1 MSIRSGAAFLLGR
14 AMAKSTKLIVNRPPA
29 NKMAK
34 GSAVRVTAPKASGK
48 SGGYNSAKPGKK
60 GC

>member
-1 MSIRSGAAFLLGR
+1 
-14 AMAKSTKLIVNRPPA
+14 MAKSTKLIVNRPPA
-29 NKMAK
+29 NKMASSAGRAGALSK

-48 SGGYNSAKPGKK
+48 AGGYNSAKPGKK

>member
-1 MSIRSGAAFLLGR
+1 
-14 AMAKSTKLIVNRPPA
+14 MAKSTKLIVNRPPA

-34 GSAVRVTAPKASGK
+34 GSAVRVTAPKSSGK
-48 SGGYNSAKPGKK
+48 SGGYSSAKPGKK